1 MFIAG
6 DVGGTDTR
14 LGVYAPAE
22 GRPREVFSRAY
33 DSHAYASF
41 TDILE
46 TFLRD
51 VGGPF
56 TIDAAAIG
64 VAGPVVAGHATLTN
78 VTWDVSAAVIARF
91 LGTVRV
97 RLLNDLEALAG
108 SVEVLTPDEV
118 VVLQAGVVR
127 ADGHGAVIAS
137 GTGLG
142 EAFLHRVDG
151 RLQPMASEGGH
162 ADFAARTDREVEFVR
177 MMRDERGRVEVEDVI
192 CGPGLRNLHRFT
204 HAGAVCTQVS
214 DAGTTDASAAISS
227 AALAGRCSGC
237 VEALAMFV
245 SAYGAEAGNLALRG
259 VATAGVFIGGGI
271 APKIL
276 PALQDGR
283 FLDAFRAKGAMTAL
297 MNTIPVTV
305 ILNARAGLL
314 GAAVAA
320 QAL

>member
-33 DSHAYASF
+33 HSHAYASF

-51 VGGPF
+51 AGVPF

-78 VTWDVSAAVIARF
+78 VTWDVSAAAITRL
-91 LGTVRV
+91 LGTGRV

-108 SVEVLTPDEV
+108 SVEVLAPDEV

-127 ADGHGAVIAS
+127 ADGHGAVIAA

-151 RLQPMASEGGH
+151 RLQPMPSEGGH
-162 ADFAARTDREVEFVR
+162 ADFAARTDREAAFVR
-177 MMRDERGRVEVEDVI
+177 MMRSERGRVEVEDVI

-204 HAGAVCTQVS
+204 HAGTACAAVP
-214 DAGTTDASAAISS
+214 DAGMADASAAISG
-227 AALAGRCSGC
+227 AALTGNCSAC
-237 VEALAMFV
+237 VEALSMFV
-245 SAYGAEAGNLALRG
+245 DAYGAEAGNLALRG

-283 FLDAFRAKGAMTAL
+283 FLDAFRAKGGMTAL

-305 ILNARAGLL
+305 ILNPRAGLL